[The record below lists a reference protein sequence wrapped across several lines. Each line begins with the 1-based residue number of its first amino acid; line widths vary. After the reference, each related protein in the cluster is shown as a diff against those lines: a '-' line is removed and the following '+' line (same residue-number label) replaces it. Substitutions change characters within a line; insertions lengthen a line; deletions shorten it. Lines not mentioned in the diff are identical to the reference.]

1 MTKASILM
9 VALLLACSPGQ
20 EGPGDPAGTT
30 ILSWVGSSGTESR
43 LLLDGAEIGRLRRNG
58 ERWTLSAGPV
68 SATLDRRAVPLDA
81 ESPYPRRLVAEGRL
95 GDDGPVIR
103 EAFTL
108 LAPPAPLSIEGLGLE
123 VSTDTPGLNREEHA
137 ELRAWLG
144 AQGLP
149 ADTTAFQALH
159 QADSGRELRVWYE
172 ISGRRVRGALLR
184 GGGGPWLARFDSLY
198 RSEEG
203 RLKIHHKR
211 PGENGRFTYHRQS
224 LELADSVE
232 SATGGLPALE
242 SHQCGCYG
250 YAIAADFMTIGD
262 SLYHV
267 EADWLDDRV
276 GADFFIGLERR
287 DGFPWI
293 GLGDRRRMRDLARRV
308 KAYRLTDAR
317 GELFAEIAL
326 DLPLAPPSSGLGSVS
341 YRVDISR
348 SDGVRASLARIDHR
362 DAGIEVHFFDAR
374 RSWVESLE
382 RLDTLLAAMPTQI
395 MRGDGIR
402 DSHLAEIEQ
411 LIDWARLI
419 REPAVDRL
427 ADAVSDI
434 DALTAPRKV
443 QALLGSDAER
453 FFAEANARPPGLMPG
468 LTEESS
474 EHTAVRRAWD
484 GRSEHDRQPPR

>member
-1 MTKASILM
+1 MTKPSIVM
-9 VALLLACSPGQ
+9 VALLLACSPGH
-20 EGPGDPAGTT
+20 EGPGDPGETT
-30 ILSWVGSSGTESR
+30 ILSWVGPSGTESR
-43 LLLDGAEIGRLRRNG
+43 LLLDGAEIGRLRRVG
-58 ERWTLSAGPV
+58 ERWALSAGPV
-68 SATLDRRAVPLDA
+68 SATLERSDA
-81 ESPYPRRLVAEGRL
+81 SLEAGAPYPRRLVVEGRL
-95 GDDGPVIR
+95 GDDGEVIR
-103 EAFTL
+103 EEFTL
-108 LAPPAPLSIEGLGLE
+108 LSPPAPLSIEGLGLE

-159 QADSGRELRVWYE
+159 QAHSGRELRVWYE
-172 ISGRRVRGALLR
+172 ISGRRIGGTLSRGD
-184 GGGGPWLARFDSLY
+184 GSPWLARFDSLY
-198 RSEEG
+198 RSEGG

-232 SATGGLPALE
+232 SAAGDLPALE

-250 YAIAADFMTIGD
+250 YAIAADFMTLGD
-262 SLYHV
+262 SLYQV

-276 GADFFIGLERR
+276 GADFFIGLEARE
-287 DGFPWI
+287 GFPWI

-308 KAYRLTDAR
+308 KAYRLKDAR
-317 GELFAEIAL
+317 GEPFAEIAL
-326 DLPLAPPSSGLGSVS
+326 DLPLDPPSSGLGAVS
-341 YRVDISR
+341 YRVDIWR
-348 SDGVRASLARIDHR
+348 PGGVRASLARIDHR
-362 DAGIEVHFFDAR
+362 EAGIEVHFFGER
-374 RSWVESLE
+374 RRWLESLE

-419 REPAVDRL
+419 REPTEDRL
-427 ADAVSDI
+427 ADVVSDI

-453 FFAEANARPPGLMPG
+453 FFAEADARPSAPMKSAAP
-468 LTEESS
+468 T
-474 EHTAVRRAWD
+474 T
-484 GRSEHDRQPPR
+484 

>member
-1 MTKASILM
+1 MAKPSMVM
-9 VALLLACSPGQ
+9 VALLLACSPGHQ
-20 EGPGDPAGTT
+20 GPSDPGETT
-30 ILSWVGSSGTESR
+30 TLSWVRPSSAESQ
-43 LLLDGAEIGRLRRNG
+43 LLLDGTEIGRLRRDG

-68 SATLDRRAVPLDA
+68 SATLERSDASLDA
-81 ESPYPRRLVAEGRL
+81 EAPYPRRLVVEGRL
-95 GDDGPVIR
+95 GDGGKVIR

-123 VSTDTPGLNREEHA
+123 VSTDTPALNREEHA

-149 ADTTAFQALH
+149 ADTAAFQALH
-159 QADSGRELRVWYE
+159 RADSGRELRVWYE
-172 ISGRRVRGALLR
+172 ISGRRISGTLSRGD
-184 GGGGPWLARFDSLY
+184 GGPWLARFDSLY
-198 RSEEG
+198 RSEGG

-224 LELADSVE
+224 LELADSIE
-232 SATGGLPALE
+232 SAAGGLPPLE

-250 YAIAADFMTIGD
+250 YAIAADFMMLGD

-276 GADFFIGLERR
+276 GAGFFIGLERR
-287 DGFPWI
+287 EGFSWI

-308 KAYRLTDAR
+308 KAYRLKDAR

-326 DLPLAPPSSGLGSVS
+326 DLPLAPPSPGLGPVS
-341 YRVDISR
+341 YRVDIWR

-362 DAGIEVHFFDAR
+362 DAGIEVHFFGER
-374 RSWVESLE
+374 RRWLESLE
-382 RLDTLLAAMPTQI
+382 RLDSLLAAMPTQI

-419 REPAVDRL
+419 REPTEDRL
-427 ADAVSDI
+427 ADVVSDI
-434 DALTAPRKV
+434 DAMTAPRKV

-453 FFAEANARPPGLMPG
+453 FFAEANARPPAPMK
-468 LTEESS
+468 S
-474 EHTAVRRAWD
+474 TAPEA
-484 GRSEHDRQPPR
+484 